1 MNFDF
6 GIKDKVALVTGASRG
21 IGKAIAQTLGEQ
33 GAVIIGTA
41 TTRTGAKKITE
52 AFNVAGIQGK
62 GYELDV
68 SQPASIE
75 DLIAAVQ
82 TDFGAPTI
90 LVNNAGITRD
100 NLMLRMKESEWLEVI
115 NINLNSIYYMT
126 KTCLKG
132 MLKARWGRVISL
144 TSVVAGCGNPGQANY
159 AAAKAGIIGFS
170 KSLALEL
177 ATRNITVN
185 TIAPGFIETE
195 MTEAINEDH
204 KQMLLQRIPMQR
216 MGQVNEIADLVLFL
230 ASNSASYIT
239 GETLQVNGGMYMN

>member
-6 GIKDKVALVTGASRG
+6 GIKDKIALVTGASRG
-21 IGKAIAQTLGEQ
+21 IGKAIAQSLGEQ
-33 GAVIIGTA
+33 GAIVIGTA
-41 TTRTGAKKITE
+41 TSLDGAHRITE
-52 AFNVAGIQGK
+52 TFTKAGIQGK

-75 DLIAAVQ
+75 DVVTAVQ
-82 TDFGAPTI
+82 ADFGAPAI

-100 NLMLRMKESEWLEVI
+100 NLLLRMKESEWLEVI
-115 NINLNSIYYMT
+115 NTNLNSVYYMT
-126 KTCLKG
+126 KACLKG

-144 TSVVAGCGNPGQANY
+144 TSVVAASGNPGQANY

-177 ATRNITVN
+177 ASRNITVN

-216 MGQVNEIADLVLFL
+216 MGQVKEVGDLVLFL

-239 GETLQVNGGMYMN
+239 GETLQVNGGMHMD